1 MSLYIV
7 QFLTG
12 LADASVLFLTASG
25 LSIIFGV
32 SRIVN
37 FSHGSFYMIGA
48 YIGYS
53 LIGESDS
60 PFVFWGGMFLAA
72 LLTGLVGIVVETV
85 LLRRLYHVPELFQL
99 IATFGVILVIQDLTL
114 MIWGG
119 EDRLGPRAPGLSG
132 SFEFLGALVPSY
144 DLALIG
150 LSPLILAG
158 IWVLFYKTRWGAL
171 VRAATED
178 REMVGALGVNQ
189 NLLFTG
195 VFFLGCFLAGL
206 GGAAQLP
213 KGGAN
218 LLMDF
223 GIIAEVFVVVVVGGM
238 GSIWGAYVA
247 AIIISQ
253 LNAFGILF
261 LPESSLV
268 TMFLAMAVILIA
280 RPWGLFGKP
289 ESLEHK
295 PPSEREELNAPSA
308 LNWNWMYGVLLA
320 VLLGIP
326 WLQSDFVMTLV
337 IEMVLLSFF
346 AASLHFI
353 MGPGGMVSFGHAL
366 FFGGGAYAVALL
378 VQYLDLP
385 MSVLLVVAPLATS
398 VLAVIVGWFCVRL
411 SGVYFAMLTLAFAQL
426 GWSVVFQ
433 WDSVTGGD
441 DGMVGIWPSGPA
453 EDPFVF
459 YYLIIVLTTLSV
471 YLMQRVI
478 AAPFGY
484 AMRASRDSVLRSRAI
499 GIDVRKVQWVA
510 FVLSGFLTGLAG
522 SLYVYSKGSV
532 FPDEMAIPRS
542 FDALIMLLLGGVQSP
557 VGPLIGGS
565 VYTFLVDYITR
576 FDYWRLLLGTLIML
590 LIVLFPRGISGIFHS
605 DFLRKILPASWRSDF
620 YKKP

>member
-1 MSLYIV
+1 MSLYVV

-53 LIGESDS
+53 LIGDSDN
-60 PFVFWGGMFLAA
+60 PLVFWGGLFLAA
-72 LLTGLVGIVVETV
+72 IITGLVGVVVEIV

-99 IATFGVILVIQDLTL
+99 IATFGVILVMQDLAL
-114 MIWGG
+114 IIWGA
-119 EDRLGPRAPGLSG
+119 EDILGPRAPGLTG
-132 SFEFLGALVPSY
+132 SFEFLGALLPSY
-144 DLALIG
+144 DIALIV

-158 IWVLFYKTRWGAL
+158 IWLLFYKTRWGAL

-178 REMVGALGVNQ
+178 RDMVGALGVNQ

-195 VFFLGCFLAGL
+195 VFFLGCCLAGL

-223 GIIAEVFVVVVVGGM
+223 GVIAEVFVVVVVGGM
-238 GSIWGAYVA
+238 GSLWGAYVA
-247 AIIISQ
+247 AIIISE

-289 ESLEHK
+289 ESVEHK
-295 PPSEREELNAPSA
+295 PPSEREVLTAPLKGLNGNLGYPF
-308 LNWNWMYGVLLA
+308 LIVVLVA
-320 VLLGIP
+320 VPLF
-326 WLQSDFVMTLV
+326 QSDFVMTLV

-346 AASLHFI
+346 AAALHFI
-353 MGPGGMVSFGHAL
+353 MGPGGLVSFGHAL
-366 FFGGGAYAVALL
+366 FFGGGAYAVALF
-378 VQYLDLP
+378 VNYWELP
-385 MSVLLVVAPLATS
+385 MSVLLLVAPIVTAGLA
-398 VLAVIVGWFCVRL
+398 LIVGWFCVRL
-411 SGVYFAMLTLAFAQL
+411 TGVYFAMLTLAFAQL

-441 DGMVGIWPSGPA
+441 DGMIGVWPTGFA
-453 EDPFVF
+453 EDSVVF
-459 YYLIIVLTTLSV
+459 YYLILTLTALSV
-471 YLMQRVI
+471 YLLRRI
-478 AAPFGY
+478 ISAPFGY
-484 AMRASRDSVLRSRAI
+484 ALRACRDSVLRSRAI
-499 GIDVRKVQWVA
+499 GIDVRIMQWMA
-510 FVLSGFLTGLAG
+510 FIISGFMTGLAG

-557 VGPLIGGS
+557 AGPLIGGA
-565 VYTFLVDYITR
+565 VYTFLIDSITR
-576 FDYWRLLLGTLIML
+576 FDYWRLLLGILIML
-590 LIVLFPRGISGIFHS
+590 LIVLFPRGISGIFTS
-605 DFLRKILPASWRSDF
+605 DLLRKINLSGSTSS
-620 YKKP
+620 